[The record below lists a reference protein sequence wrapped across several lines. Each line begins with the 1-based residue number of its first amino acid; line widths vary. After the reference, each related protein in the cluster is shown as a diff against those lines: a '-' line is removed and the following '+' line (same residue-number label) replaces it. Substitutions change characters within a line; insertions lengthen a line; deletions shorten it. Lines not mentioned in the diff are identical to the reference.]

1 MMLSPGGDG
10 PVGEGL
16 TSGMV
21 VRRCPGRAAAL
32 GAGARSAAPL
42 RCWRAT
48 LGAKRWLL
56 AKDSLVQIAL
66 AARRLKLE
74 SWGREGVSGCCWR
87 GRSACATKIILSV
100 TVILARLARIAIIDK
115 ADMRAPRRRY
125 AGCSAASPR

>member
-1 MMLSPGGDG
+1 MMESPGGLG

-21 VRRCPGRAAAL
+21 VRRCPGRAAAN
-32 GAGARSAAPL
+32 GAGARGRAAPL
-42 RCWRAT
+42 RCWRAS

-74 SWGREGVSGCCWR
+74 SWGREDVSWCCWTLFDDVR
-87 GRSACATKIILSV
+87 
-100 TVILARLARIAIIDK
+100 
-115 ADMRAPRRRY
+115 PNN
-125 AGCSAASPR
+125 P